1 MVKGKESQSTRYQNS
16 RKFYAPNSGV
26 YCCPSPYIKKKL
38 KPLKK
43 GCLAYVLDRGVEK
56 GQSCEDR
63 GNYEYD
69 FLVFIHV
76 GSAYSLLSQIAKDH
90 FLR

>member
-1 MVKGKESQSTRYQNS
+1 MVSKRTIRPDSVVVTSPAFIVVAPPLHQKETQTLER
-16 RKFYAPNSGV
+16 RLPRLRIG
-26 YCCPSPYIKKKL
+26 
-38 KPLKK
+38 
-43 GCLAYVLDRGVEK
+43 RGVEK
-56 GQSCEDR
+56 GQSCDDR

-76 GSAYSLLSQIAKDH
+76 GSAYPLLSQIAKDH